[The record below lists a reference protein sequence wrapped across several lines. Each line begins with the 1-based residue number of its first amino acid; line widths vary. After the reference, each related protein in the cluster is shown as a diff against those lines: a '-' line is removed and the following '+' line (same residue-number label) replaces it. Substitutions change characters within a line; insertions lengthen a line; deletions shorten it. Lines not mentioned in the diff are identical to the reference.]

1 MSNAII
7 NHTTHYSR
15 CPCAGENKKSRA
27 DPEQT
32 VQYNEKGIN
41 LLPGSIELPSHFI
54 PEINSNLSIF
64 KYFVAFMLATN
75 C

>member
-7 NHTTHYSR
+7 NHTAHYSR

-32 VQYNEKGIN
+32 VQHNEKIDDSECHLYIVVILILQTLN
-41 LLPGSIELPSHFI
+41 L
-54 PEINSNLSIF
+54 
-64 KYFVAFMLATN
+64 